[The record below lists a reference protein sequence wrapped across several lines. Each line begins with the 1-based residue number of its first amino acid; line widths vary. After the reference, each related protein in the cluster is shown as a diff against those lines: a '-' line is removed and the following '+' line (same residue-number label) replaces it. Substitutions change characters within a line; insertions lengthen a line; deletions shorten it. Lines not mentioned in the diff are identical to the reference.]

1 MFQKLPK
8 KTDLPV
14 LDWIRNCPD
23 VLVWGT
29 WDMLTEAQALGCTLE
44 TSVMMRAQFRDLT
57 PSPGAAE
64 EVTSVW
70 RLRHLWGCFQTMPS

>member
-1 MFQKLPK
+1 
-8 KTDLPV
+8 
-14 LDWIRNCPD
+14 
-23 VLVWGT
+23 
-29 WDMLTEAQALGCTLE
+29 MLTEAQALGCTLE

-70 RLRHLWGCFQTMPS
+70 RLRRLCGCLQTMTS